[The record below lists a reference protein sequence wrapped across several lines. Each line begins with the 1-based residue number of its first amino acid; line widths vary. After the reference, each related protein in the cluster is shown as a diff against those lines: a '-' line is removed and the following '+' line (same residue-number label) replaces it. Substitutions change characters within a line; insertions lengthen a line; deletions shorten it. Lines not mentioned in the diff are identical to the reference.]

1 MHLNIKNDETHSLA
15 TRLAAETGESL
26 TFAVTQAVRER
37 LARVEREKS
46 FEERLAKV
54 MALADSIRSRLP
66 EKLPT
71 QAEMD
76 DWFYDDN
83 GFCRGDRR

>member
-1 MHLNIKNDETHSLA
+1 MHLNIKNDETHELA
-15 TRLAAETGESL
+15 TRLAAEAGESL

-37 LARVEREKS
+37 LARIEREKS
-46 FEERLAKV
+46 FDDRLAKV

-66 EKLPT
+66 AKLPT

-76 DWFYDDN
+76 DWLYGED
-83 GFCRGDRR
+83 GLPR